1 MGGGIPVHRVR
12 NKKDRSRKNF
22 TEKEATMKKGM
33 IVVMSVVL
41 LGLLGASFS
50 FGAGTIKVGIIDT
63 YTGPATA
70 YTFDVLD
77 GFKMTINKV
86 NAKGGVLGKKI
97 EFVTRDEKFKPD
109 IGLAMAKELVL
120 KENVDILMGTINS
133 ATALA
138 VSDFAKKEKIPFFVT
153 FSKSDKIT
161 GEQGHR
167 YVFQITENTL
177 MAGRAAAFALA
188 KKPFVKYW
196 IAGDDYEYGHAIAD
210 AVWNQLEKLKPGVQ
224 KLGQSWWKVGETDFT
239 PYITAILA
247 AKPDFIIVATGGSG
261 MVNFQKAAKATG
273 LAQKIP
279 FYQHTAIELSTLEP
293 QGLDAPQGVYG
304 TANYLFYYPDTP
316 ANKAFVKEFKK
327 TYNRY
332 PKIGALYG
340 YVTGMVIQRG
350 FAKAGKV
357 DKEKFIDAVQGMV
370 IDSPVGK
377 LELRACDHQ
386 LMLPMFFGV
395 TKKVPQYP
403 FLIASDIM
411 TIPAKDYLPTCEE
424 IKALRK

>member
-1 MGGGIPVHRVR
+1 
-12 NKKDRSRKNF
+12 
-22 TEKEATMKKGM
+22 MKKGT
-33 IVVMSVVL
+33 IIGLSVVL
-41 LGLLGASFS
+41 LGFLATSFS
-50 FGAGTIKVGIIDT
+50 FGADTIKVGIVDT
-63 YTGPATA
+63 YTGPASVF
-70 YTFDVLD
+70 TFDVLD
-77 GFKMTINKV
+77 GFKMAINKV

-120 KENVDILMGTINS
+120 KEGVDILMGTINS
-133 ATALA
+133 ATSLA

-153 FSKSDKIT
+153 FAKSDKIT
-161 GEQGHR
+161 GEKGHR
-167 YVFQITENTL
+167 YVFQISENTL

-210 AVWNQLEKLKPGVQ
+210 GVWNQLKKLKPGVQ
-224 KLGQSWWKVGETDFT
+224 LLGQTWWKLGETDFT

-247 AKPDFIIVATGGSG
+247 AKPDFIISATGGTG

-273 LAQKIP
+273 LEKKIP

-293 QGLDAPQGVYG
+293 QGQDAPEGVYG

-316 ANKAFVKEFKK
+316 ENKAFVEEFRK

-332 PKIGALYG
+332 PKVGALYG
-340 YVTGMVIQRG
+340 YATGAFFEKG
-350 FAKAGKV
+350 FLKAGKV
-357 DKEKFIDAVQGMV
+357 EKEKLIKALEGLV

-386 LMLPMFFGV
+386 ATLPMFFGV
-395 TKKVPQYP
+395 TKKAPEYP
-403 FLIASDIM
+403 FLIASDIV
-411 TIPAKDYLPTCEE
+411 TIPAKDYLPTCQE